1 MGSVQ
6 KHHNNIETEELD
18 DEDDYDE
25 EEEEEYVDL
34 NIYEVP
40 EEDRFGARNNETESF
55 S

>member
-1 MGSVQ
+1 MGTISKNQ
-6 KHHNNIETEELD
+6 NIETEELD

-25 EEEEEYVDL
+25 EEEEYVDL

-40 EEDRFGARNNETESF
+40 EEDKFRNNDTESF